1 MTARRSISVP
11 LRLAGRPAFT
21 LIELLVVI
29 AVIAILASLLLP
41 ALSKAKAKAQ
51 AVKCLSNVR
60 QWGLAIHLY
69 ANDFDEFFPYE
80 GFMGDITGGNNTN
93 AWFNLLAERDANARA
108 LKDHY
113 LAGLPPGPRSMTIFS
128 CPSAPGPAGT
138 PTVLNPYY
146 MYGFNNRMDPNEA
159 STWPKRDHLGLR
171 AFQLS
176 DVQEPV
182 LTVIFSE
189 NNDGNNPS
197 VSGRFTPGRHAGG
210 TRANLAFTDGHAE
223 PVTTNSFRRT
233 VAEDADSTVEWSV
246 TRSIYWY
253 PFSGAP

>member
-1 MTARRSISVP
+1 MTARRSISVL
-11 LRLAGRPAFT
+11 LRLAGRRAFT

-29 AVIAILASLLLP
+29 AIIALLASILLP

-80 GFMGDITGGNNTN
+80 GFMGDITSGNNTN
-93 AWFNLLAERDANARA
+93 AWFNLLAERDASAMAMTN
-108 LKDHY
+108 HY
-113 LAGLPPGPRSMTIFS
+113 AAGQPPLPRTTSIFS
-128 CPSAPGPAGT
+128 CPSASNPPPN

-176 DVQEPV
+176 DVAEPV

-189 NNDGNNPS
+189 NNEGNNPS
-197 VSGRFTPGRHAGG
+197 VSGRFTPARHAGN
-210 TRANLAFTDGHAE
+210 TKANLAFTDGHAE
-223 PVTTNSFRRT
+223 PVFERVFRRT
-233 VAEDADSTVEWSV
+233 TAEDNSSVAEWA
-246 TRSIYWY
+246 TRREVYWY